1 VLCFPGQAPVRT
13 RVYRRI
19 PMRKEQMQPFH
30 CPSGA
35 QRLARSWCP
44 FYLLWIMVA
53 GCALGAGS
61 GLSDSPSD
69 GAISKEVEAKL
80 AGDQF
85 VGLSE
90 ILVTTEAG
98 VVMLVGTVERAE
110 QKARA
115 ADLARQVKGVKRV
128 KNDLEIH
135 RTKASEA
142 PTQ

>member
-1 VLCFPGQAPVRT
+1 
-13 RVYRRI
+13 
-19 PMRKEQMQPFH
+19 MQPFH
-30 CPSGA
+30 CPSGS
-35 QRLARSWCP
+35 QRLARFWCP

>member
-1 VLCFPGQAPVRT
+1 
-13 RVYRRI
+13 
-19 PMRKEQMQPFH
+19 MQPFH
-30 CPSGA
+30 WSSGSLML
-35 QRLARSWCP
+35 RARSWRP
-44 FYLLWIMVA
+44 FYLLWILVA

-69 GAISKEVEAKL
+69 GAISKEVEIKL
-80 AGDQF
+80 SGDQF
-85 VGLSE
+85 GGLSE
-90 ILVTTEAG
+90 VLVTTEAG
-98 VVMLVGTVERAE
+98 VVTLVGTVERAE

-128 KNDLEIH
+128 KNDLEIQ

>member
-1 VLCFPGQAPVRT
+1 ML
-13 RVYRRI
+13 
-19 PMRKEQMQPFH
+19 H
-30 CPSGA
+30 
-35 QRLARSWCP
+35 ARSWSLV
-44 FYLLWIMVA
+44 YLLWIMVG
-53 GCALGAGS
+53 GCAFGAGS

-85 VGLSE
+85 GGLSE
-90 ILVTTEAG
+90 VLVATEAG
-98 VVMLVGTVERAE
+98 VVTLVGTVERAE

-128 KNDLEIH
+128 KNDLEIQ
-135 RTKASEA
+135 RNKAGEA